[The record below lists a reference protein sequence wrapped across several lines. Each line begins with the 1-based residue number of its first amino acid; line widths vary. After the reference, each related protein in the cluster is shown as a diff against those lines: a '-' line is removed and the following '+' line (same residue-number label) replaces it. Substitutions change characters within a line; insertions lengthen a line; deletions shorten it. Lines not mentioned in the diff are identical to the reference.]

1 MGGIGSGLGGYAAIA
16 EGINTVNDYAAI
28 VDYQAPDTMV
38 PVKTAKGTYNP
49 HKVQGGP
56 YIRYLQGSGVID
68 VGSAN
73 VAVYLDAQMTMTGD
87 FINTHMAL
95 MLAQAFGGL
104 ALPTPTA
111 LVQAASGSAAYI
123 AQNATGAASG
133 SFNGLYVQDGSW
145 IDAELG
151 VPDTAGNLHFEDY
164 VNGKITKAEWVFPRD
179 NVVTFSYDWDF
190 AFVVLTDTPALK
202 AGTTEPVGFVPFT
215 MPNSS
220 SLFTVGGESV
230 DGCRKITVTL
240 TPKLAVDRAYVGNEY
255 KEEPVTNGLIE
266 VAVALDMDYTP
277 TAKSDIFD
285 LFIGA
290 RSGAS
295 GASGAYTFQYPYFTP
310 LGTTVIKA
318 VTGEIATS
326 GFNDTFQL
334 NFPQLIIQ
342 SGGEAPLEGLDI
354 VKNTINL
361 KGVVD
366 ASGNSPSFSLTTKD
380 TTY

>member
-1 MGGIGSGLGGYAAIA
+1 MI
-16 EGINTVNDYAAI
+16 
-28 VDYQAPDTMV
+28 P
-38 PVKTAKGTYNP
+38 
-49 HKVQGGP
+49 
-56 YIRYLQGSGVID
+56 
-68 VGSAN
+68 
-73 VAVYLDAQMTMTGD
+73 
-87 FINTHMAL
+87 
-95 MLAQAFGGL
+95 
-104 ALPTPTA
+104 
-111 LVQAASGSAAYI
+111 
-123 AQNATGAASG
+123 QNATGAASG

-220 SLFTVGGESV
+220 SLFTVGGQSV

-285 LFIGA
+285 LFIG
-290 RSGAS
+290 SKG
-295 GASGAYTFQYPYFTP
+295 GGTGAYTFQYPYFTP

-366 ASGNSPSFSLTTKD
+366 NSGNSPSFSLTTKD